1 MILYFMI
8 QDEENQVFL
17 ELYKITIKY
26 GWNQWKNQVELSAL
40 DSVWVKQLR
49 ILLFDVIYKIRNY
62 KTINDKL

>member
-1 MILYFMI
+1 MIH
-8 QDEENQVFL
+8 DEENQVFL

>member
-1 MILYFMI
+1 MIH
-8 QDEENQVFL
+8 DEENQVFL

-62 KTINDKL
+62 KKINDKL